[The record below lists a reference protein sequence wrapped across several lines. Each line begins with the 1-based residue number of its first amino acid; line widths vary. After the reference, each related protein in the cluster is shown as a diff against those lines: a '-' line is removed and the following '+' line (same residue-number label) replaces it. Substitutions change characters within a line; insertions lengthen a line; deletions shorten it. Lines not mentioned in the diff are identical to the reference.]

1 LFGFFFLSIVRIF
14 IGLPLSSCFDL
25 DIYEKVEL
33 IERPPTKEVVTRE
46 ELVELFKTNSSPKHY
61 IGLEISGFLHLGSLI
76 STGFKINDF
85 VKAGVNCTIFLA
97 DWHTMINDKL
107 GGDWDTI
114 TKVSKYYADAFK
126 IVCPQANIVIGSDL
140 YDSRK
145 EYWKELMEFT
155 KYMSIKRTM
164 RTLTIMGRSE
174 DESKID
180 LAKLLYPPMQAVDIH
195 SLDLDIVHSG
205 MDQRKIHMLVREIFP
220 KMKWKVPIAV
230 HHGLLPGLR
239 NPEVK
244 CPNCGYVFGPQE
256 SQGKCPKCKRK
267 GTDTMINKGKMS
279 KSDPNSGVFIHNSD
293 DEIKK
298 KISKA
303 WCEEKNT
310 QNNPLLE
317 IARTVIFHE
326 FNEMNVE
333 RPEKFGGNIS
343 YTDYDQLKKDFE
355 IAELH
360 PGDLKQTVGSYL
372 VKIISPIREKLNLSE
387 ELHEIIKKSD

>member
-1 LFGFFFLSIVRIF
+1 M
-14 IGLPLSSCFDL
+14 
-25 DIYEKVEL
+25 DILEKVDL
-33 IERPPTKEVVTRE
+33 IERPPTEEVVTHD
-46 ELVELFKTNSSPKHY
+46 ELVELLKTNSSPKHY

-85 VKAGVNCTIFLA
+85 VKAGVNCTVFLA
-97 DWHTMINDKL
+97 DWHTLINDKL
-107 GGDWDTI
+107 CGDWEII

-126 IVCPQANIVIGSDL
+126 LVCPGVNIVLGSEL

-145 EYWKELMEFT
+145 EYWREFVEFT
-155 KYMSIKRTM
+155 KHMTLKRTM

-174 DESKID
+174 DETKID

-220 KMKWKVPIAV
+220 KMKWKVPVAI
-230 HHGLLPGLR
+230 HHKLLPGL
-239 NPEVK
+239 
-244 CPNCGYVFGPQE
+244 
-256 SQGKCPKCKRK
+256 SQPA
-267 GTDTMINKGKMS
+267 DTNDSHILGKMS
-279 KSDPNSGVFIHNSD
+279 KSDPNSGIFIHNTD

-303 WCEEKNT
+303 WCEEANT

-317 IARTVIFHE
+317 IARTVILHE

-333 RPEKFGGNIS
+333 RPEKFGGNVS
-343 YTDYDQLKKDFE
+343 YTDYNQLETDFAEKK
-355 IAELH
+355 LH
-360 PGDLKQTVGSYL
+360 PGDLKQTVGNYL
-372 VKIISPIREKLNLSE
+372 VKIISPLREKLNLNE
-387 ELHEIIKKSD
+387 ELYEAIKKRY